1 VIQLVVKAILA
12 VFSVKP
18 GEEDKG
24 EDDKEH
30 LSRNPSIDIKEN
42 RTVAAT
48 IKKVSVL

>member
-1 VIQLVVKAILA
+1 VIQLVIKVILA
-12 VFSVKP
+12 VFNVKL

-24 EDDKEH
+24 EDNKEY
-30 LSRNPSIDIKEN
+30 LSRNPLIDIKEN

>member
-1 VIQLVVKAILA
+1 VIQLVVKAMLA

-24 EDDKEH
+24 EDNKEH
-30 LSRNPSIDIKEN
+30 LSRNPLIDIKEN
-42 RTVAAT
+42 RTVAAA